1 MYYKITYNFTLTF
14 NVISHVRLFVILFEQ
29 ITQIKNSFKTIYFY
43 VIRNKIIFFFELLIK
58 IIKHLKYIIILFYFI
73 KIKI

>member
-43 VIRNKIIFFFELLIK
+43 VIRNKIIFFRITYK
-58 IIKHLKYIIILFYFI
+58 NNQAS
-73 KIKI
+73 